1 MRRLFGSTEN
11 QFHLGLLILRLGIGA
26 SFIAHGL
33 PKLQAG
39 ADGWA
44 RTGKAVGN
52 LGIDFGHQ
60 AFGLM
65 AGLAEAGG
73 GLLIM
78 LGLFTRFAAIPM
90 LCTMIVATTSHLSK
104 GQGFKDWSHA
114 AEVGVVFLALAITG
128 AGRYSLDHKLSRS
141 TSYSS

>member
-11 QFHLGLLILRLGIGA
+11 QFQLGLLVLRLGIGA
-26 SFIAHGL
+26 AFIAHGL
-33 PKLQAG
+33 PKVQAG

-78 LGLFTRFAAIPM
+78 LGLFTRFACLPM
-90 LCTMIVATTSHLSK
+90 LLTMIVATTSHLSR
-104 GQGFKDWSHA
+104 GEGFKDWSHA
-114 AEVGVVFLALAITG
+114 AESGVMFLAMLITG
-128 AGRYSLDHKLSRS
+128 AGRYSLDHKLSRP

>member
-26 SFIAHGL
+26 AFIAHGL

-39 ADGWA
+39 PEGWA

-60 AFGLM
+60 VFGLM
-65 AGLAEAGG
+65 AGLAEGGG

-90 LCTMIVATTSHLSK
+90 LFTMIVALTGHLSK
-104 GQGFKDWSHA
+104 GQGFKDWAHA
-114 AEVGVVFLALAITG
+114 AEAGVVFLALLVTG
-128 AGRYSLDHKLSRS
+128 AGRYSLDHKLSRP
-141 TSYSS
+141 TSFG